1 MHINFN
7 KQTPEYIREFTYYAE
22 RELGLDKLRGDIEFR
37 YVYGELDESCFGL
50 CWGDNREAE
59 VHIAAKQWG
68 KPITRENKLKSVAH
82 ELTHARQY
90 LKRELIAKDELADGP
105 MAKWCGKDMPYEYA
119 TEQNEPWEVEARL
132 MEEKIYLKWENKRY
146 K

>member
-1 MHINFN
+1 MPQGNLVWTNSVEISSSDTFTVSWMRVVSVYAGATIE
-7 KQTPEYIREFTYYAE
+7 KQKSTSP
-22 RELGLDKLRGDIEFR
+22 
-37 YVYGELDESCFGL
+37 
-50 CWGDNREAE
+50 
-59 VHIAAKQWG
+59 AKQWG

-90 LKRELIAKDELADGP
+90 LKRELVAKDELTDGP